1 MIRAYRAELAKLRR
15 RRVLIATASVT
26 LVFSVAASALVL
38 AAAEP
43 AGEVAGR
50 PGRAVTVEALSQAGG
65 GTEVFRLAT
74 AFAGTFVF
82 VVFVALMAVELSRG
96 TIRTMLLHQP
106 RRLRLLAGKL
116 AALVSFAAVALALAE
131 AVTWVAARL
140 QAPGAGVVTDAWT
153 SLAAVGA
160 GLADFGAVLVWI
172 TGYAVLGTALAVLVR
187 SVPLALA
194 VGIAWAGPVEH
205 LLQDAWAPASRLFP
219 GLLLEAFAA
228 GGTPDVAAS
237 QALASITLY
246 TVVAAGT
253 AAAVFARR
261 DVVA

>member
-1 MIRAYRAELAKLRR
+1 MIRTYRAELAKLAR
-15 RRVLIATASVT
+15 RRVLVATASVT
-26 LVFSVAASALVL
+26 VVFSVVASALVL

-43 AGEVAGR
+43 AGQVAGR
-50 PGRAVTVEALSQAGG
+50 PGRAVTLEALSQAGG

-96 TIRTMLLHQP
+96 TMRTMLLHQP

-116 AALVSFAAVALALAE
+116 AALVTFAAVALALAE
-131 AVTWVAARL
+131 VVTWVAARL
-140 QAPGAGVVTDAWT
+140 QAPGAAVVTDTWT
-153 SLAAVGA
+153 SLAALRA
-160 GLADFGAVLVWI
+160 GLADFAAVLVWV
-172 TGYAVLGTALAVLVR
+172 TGYAVLATALAVLVR

-194 VGIAWAGPVEH
+194 VGIAWAGPLEH
-205 LLQDAWAPASRLFP
+205 LLQDAWSPANRLFP

-228 GGTPDVAAS
+228 GGTAEVAAS
-237 QALASITLY
+237 QAFASIALY
-246 TVVAAGT
+246 TVVAGGT

-261 DVVA
+261 DVVD